1 MVQEEFY
8 RRKPPNQKL
17 DTVELFSEKIFC
29 GNCGELFHP
38 KIRYS
43 TNNYRKVIWH
53 CRSGDNGDCSSPHL
67 VDDEIKLIFIK
78 AVNKTL
84 PRAQKEPIFEFD
96 EQLWREIVEK
106 ITVFDKSRICV
117 NLVNGEEVWVE
128 I

>member
-1 MVQEEFY
+1 M
-8 RRKPPNQKL
+8 
-17 DTVELFSEKIFC
+17 
-29 GNCGELFHP
+29 
-38 KIRYS
+38 
-43 TNNYRKVIWH
+43 
-53 CRSGDNGDCSSPHL
+53 